1 MKVREERNPWLHLG
15 KHRRC
20 THRDHL
26 LRASPQSP
34 EQKGVIF
41 KKVIRSEKFGMRLTE
56 QESAILTSKAKR
68 CDLTRSEFLRRVMLD
83 VPISEK
89 PPADVPTLIDEVRRV
104 GNAINQLLLLAN
116 ATGTIDT
123 SQLRCALDAQ
133 IELYNKIN
141 TVYSDKGE

>member
-1 MKVREERNPWLHLG
+1 M
-15 KHRRC
+15 
-20 THRDHL
+20 
-26 LRASPQSP
+26 
-34 EQKGVIF
+34 IF
-41 KKVIRSEKFGMRLTE
+41 KEVTRNQRVGIRLTE

-68 CDLTRSEFLRRVMLD
+68 CDLTRSEFLRRAMLD

-116 ATGTIDT
+116 AKGMIDT
-123 SQLRCALDAQ
+123 TQLRRALDAQ

-141 TVYSDKGE
+141 TVYSNKGE

>member
-1 MKVREERNPWLHLG
+1 M
-15 KHRRC
+15 
-20 THRDHL
+20 
-26 LRASPQSP
+26 
-34 EQKGVIF
+34 IF
-41 KKVIRSEKFGMRLTE
+41 KEVIRSEKFGMRLTE

-68 CDLTRSEFLRRVMLD
+68 CKLTRSEFPRRVMLD

-89 PPADVPTLIDEVRRV
+89 PPADVPALIDEVRYV

-123 SQLRCALDAQ
+123 SQLRRALDAQ

-141 TVYSDKGE
+141 AVYSDKGEYPWQ

>member
-1 MKVREERNPWLHLG
+1 M
-15 KHRRC
+15 
-20 THRDHL
+20 

-41 KKVIRSEKFGMRLTE
+41 KEVTRNQRVGIRLTE

-68 CDLTRSEFLRRVMLD
+68 CDLTRSEFLRRAMLD

-116 ATGTIDT
+116 ATGMIDT
-123 SQLRCALDAQ
+123 SQLRRALDAQ
-133 IELYNKIN
+133 IEMYNKIN